1 MAKAQKAADLRG
13 KSDSELNELLK
24 TTASSIFESRFQ
36 NFTNKLN
43 DTAKI
48 GKLRRELARINTVI
62 SERKKTAAKAETP
75 KAGG

>member
-48 GKLRRELARINTVI
+48 GKLRRELARINTVL

>member
-13 KSDSELNELLK
+13 KTEIELNELLK
-24 TTASSIFESRFQ
+24 TTASSIFEARFQ

-48 GKLRRELARINTVI
+48 GKLRRELARIHTVL
-62 SERKKTAAKAETP
+62 SEVRKGAAKSETP

>member
-62 SERKKTAAKAETP
+62 TERKKTAAKAETP